1 MLILQLK
8 IMPTII
14 YIIAIVYALAI
25 NVYGVMIL
33 KFQKQSRENGDEE
46 SLIITDGKLLL
57 TGFLG
62 GAVGIYVFMFIF
74 KYRLKSLV
82 MMVVMPLFITLNIY
96 ALYLLFNK
104 GYNVILT

>member
-1 MLILQLK
+1 
-8 IMPTII
+8 MPTII